1 MRISD
6 WSSDVCSS
14 DLASL
19 PRCAGEQVGDARRDR
34 ADAGCDVAL
43 VLAQIFGGYADDA
56 ARVGHIVGNIGDVAV
71 EQQVGDLGTGE
82 LVVRGA
88 ADEARLEP
96 ADAVPVE
103 RAAERA
109 RGESGSASCRERVCQ

>member
-34 ADAGCDVAL
+34 ADAGFDVAL
-43 VLAQIFGGYADDA
+43 VPAQIFGGYADDA
-56 ARVGHIVGNIGDVAV
+56 ARVGHIVGKIGDVAV
-71 EQQVGDLGTGE
+71 EQQAGALGTCE
-82 LVVRGA
+82 LVVLGAPDQARPLPGASVPVGA
-88 ADEARLEP
+88 ATGT
-96 ADAVPVE
+96 
-103 RAAERA
+103 AAW
-109 RGESGSASCRERVCQ
+109 